1 MLICEQGRV
10 ALKGWR
16 PAAAPHG
23 ASHRSELLLVVLCY
37 QFFDVGQF
45 VVQVFAAVLL
55 LAVVG
60 VGLQRET
67 AVRDGKRAELHLLT
81 ATEGLKAE
89 RGWGSSAQSSEPL
102 RAGRAQRCRG
112 RR

>member
-1 MLICEQGRV
+1 M
-10 ALKGWR
+10 
-16 PAAAPHG
+16 AAPSTAPRPRA

-45 VVQVFAAVLL
+45 VVEVFAAVLL

-67 AVRDGKRAELHLLT
+67 AVRDTK
-81 ATEGLKAE
+81 
-89 RGWGSSAQSSEPL
+89 
-102 RAGRAQRCRG
+102 
-112 RR
+112 